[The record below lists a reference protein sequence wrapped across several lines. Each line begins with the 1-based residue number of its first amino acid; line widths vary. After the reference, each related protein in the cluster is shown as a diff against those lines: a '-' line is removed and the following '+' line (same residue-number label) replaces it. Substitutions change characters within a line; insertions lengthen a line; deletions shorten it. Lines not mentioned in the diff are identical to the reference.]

1 MKRYSTKGR
10 TGPLTRHVIG
20 AAFGLAVA
28 LGGGVPQFANA
39 QEDVTIRMWA
49 LTNPNYPEFIA
60 QAAEAFKLTHPNVT
74 IDFQETP
81 NEAYKTAIQ
90 VALVG
95 SAPPDV
101 FFNWAGEDSNRLV
114 RDGLVLDLTG
124 LANEPGQF
132 GTTLAQSWLDTFSVD
147 GLIYGAPT
155 DAVTKYFYYDNA
167 FFTDNSL
174 SVPTTFEELL
184 GLCTAIRAIDP
195 AIVPIPLGNSERWK
209 MNHYIT
215 LLNERVMGNDALRAD
230 YSLTAPDDQL
240 FTNPGY
246 VTAWGKVLEMQS
258 AGCFQDAPNATSP
271 EVSRTLFSSQISP
284 MIFCG
289 SWCMSI
295 FDGEGYTDYSL
306 FRFPPIEG
314 GASDGNSNM
323 VVPQGLQVAA
333 ATQHP
338 KEAVEWISFLTSP
351 EQGAKFAEMRGALP
365 SDPSL
370 LSALPNA
377 TEQFK
382 WVAADMASLAVQYN
396 VIDVEVEA
404 SVANAYLD
412 AGVEILN
419 GTMTPEQAMESI
431 RTAALAAKAAMQ

>member
-1 MKRYSTKGR
+1 MTHDNQRS
-10 TGPLTRHVIG
+10 LTRRLSG
-20 AAFGLAVA
+20 AAMAGLLTTGA
-28 LGGGVPQFANA
+28 FAPGIAAA
-39 QEDVTIRMWA
+39 QDDVTITMWA
-49 LTNPNYPEFIA
+49 LVNPNYPEFIA
-60 QAAEAFKLTHPNVT
+60 QAAEAFTVLHPNVT
-74 IDFQETP
+74 IAFQETP

-95 SAPPDV
+95 SEPPDV
-101 FFNWAGEDSNRLV
+101 FFNWAGEDSARLV
-114 RDGLVLDLTG
+114 RDGLALDITD
-124 LANEPGQF
+124 LAMQPGQF

-147 GLIYGAPT
+147 GRIYGAPT
-155 DAVTKYFYYDNA
+155 DAVTKYFYYDTA
-167 FFTDNSL
+167 FFADHSL
-174 SVPTTFEELL
+174 AVPTTFDGLL
-184 GLCTAIRAIDP
+184 GLCRDIRAIDP

-230 YSLTAPDDQL
+230 YSLSAADDQL

-246 VTAWGKVLEMQS
+246 VTAWEKVLELQD

-271 EVSRTLFSSQISP
+271 EVSRTMFSSQISP

-295 FDGEGYTDYSL
+295 FDGEGYTDYTL

-333 ATQHP
+333 QTQHP
-338 KEAVEWISFLTSP
+338 QEAVEWISFLTSP
-351 EQGAKFAEMRGALP
+351 EQAAIFAEMRGALP

-370 LSALPNA
+370 LDTLENA
-377 TEQFK
+377 TAQFK

-419 GTMTPEQAMESI
+419 GTMTPQQAMDSI
-431 RTAALAAKAAMQ
+431 RAAALAAKAAMQ

>member
-1 MKRYSTKGR
+1 MHNILIKR
-10 TGPLTRHVIG
+10 LTAG
-20 AAFGLAVA
+20 ALAGLMA
-28 LGGGVPQFANA
+28 LGATLGAVLPAAA
-39 QEDVTIRMWA
+39 QDAVTLRMWA

-60 QAAEAFKLTHPNVT
+60 QAAEAFKVTHPNVT

-95 SAPPDV
+95 SEPPDV
-101 FFNWAGEDSNRLV
+101 FFNWAGEDSARLV
-114 RDGLVLDLTG
+114 RDGLVLDITD
-124 LANEPGQF
+124 LANAPGQF
-132 GTTLAQSWLDTFSVD
+132 GTTLAQSWLNTFSV
-147 GLIYGAPT
+147 GGRIFGAPT
-155 DAVTKYFYYDNA
+155 DAVTKYFYYNKT
-167 FFTDNSL
+167 FFADHNLT
-174 SVPTTFEELL
+174 VPTTFDGLL
-184 GLCTAIRAIDP
+184 GLCRDIRAID
-195 AIVPIPLGNSERWK
+195 ASIVPIPLGNSERWK

-215 LLNERVMGNDALRAD
+215 VLNERVMGNDALRAD
-230 YSLTAPDDQL
+230 YNLSAPDDQL

-246 VTAWGKVLEMQS
+246 VTAWQKVLELKS

-271 EVSRTLFSSQISP
+271 EVSRTMFSSEISP

-295 FDGEGYTDYSL
+295 FDGDGFTDYAL
-306 FRFPPIEG
+306 FRFPPVEG
-314 GASDGNSNM
+314 GLSDGNSNM

-333 ATQHP
+333 VTQHP
-338 KEAVEWISFLTSP
+338 QEAVEWISFLTSP
-351 EQGAKFAEMRGALP
+351 EQAAKFAEMRGALP

-370 LSALPNA
+370 LASLPNA

-382 WVAADMASLAVQYN
+382 WVAADMASLAVQFN

-419 GTMTPEQAMESI
+419 GTMTPEQAMASI

>member
-1 MKRYSTKGR
+1 MQRELKQKLAAAASAAM
-10 TGPLTRHVIG
+10 LALG
-20 AAFGLAVA
+20 AVMPSAVA
-28 LGGGVPQFANA
+28 A
-39 QEDVTIRMWA
+39 QDDVTIRMWA

-60 QAAEAFKLTHPNVT
+60 QAAEAFKATHPNVT

-95 SAPPDV
+95 SEPPDV

-114 RDGLVLDLTG
+114 RDGLVLDITD
-124 LANEPGQF
+124 LANAEGQF
-132 GTTLAQSWLDTFSVD
+132 GATLSPSWISTFSKD
-147 GLIYGAPT
+147 GRIYGAPT

-167 FFTDNSL
+167 YFAENKL
-174 SVPTTFEELL
+174 SVPKTFNELL
-184 GLCTAIRAIDP
+184 GLCKAIRTIDP
-195 AIVPIPLGNSERWK
+195 ETVPIPLGNSERWK

-215 LLNERVMGNDALRAD
+215 LMNERVMGNDALRAD
-230 YSLTAPDDQL
+230 YALTAADDQL

-246 VTAWGKVLEMQS
+246 VTAWEKVQEMQG

-271 EVSRTLFSSQISP
+271 EVSRTMFSSGVSP

-306 FRFPPIEG
+306 FRFPPVDG

-323 VVPQGLQVAA
+323 VVPQGLQVAT
-333 ATQHP
+333 ATKHP

-351 EQGAKFAEMRGALP
+351 EQAAKFAEMRGALP

-370 LSALPNA
+370 LGEVKA
-377 TEQFK
+377 TDQFK
-382 WVAADMASLAVQYN
+382 WVAADMASLAVQFN

-419 GTMTPEQAMESI
+419 GTMTPQQAMDAI
-431 RTAALAAKAAMQ
+431 RAAALAAKAAMK

>member
-1 MKRYSTKGR
+1 MQHDKTPR
-10 TGPLTRHVIG
+10 LAG
-20 AAFGLAVA
+20 AVLAATLA
-28 LGGGVPQFANA
+28 LGAMAPAAVSA
-39 QEDVTIRMWA
+39 QEDITIRMWA

-60 QAAEAFKLTHPNVT
+60 QAAEAFKATHPNVT
-74 IDFQETP
+74 IDFQESP

-95 SAPPDV
+95 SEPPDV
-101 FFNWAGEDSNRLV
+101 FFNWAGEDSSRLV
-114 RDGLVLDLTG
+114 RDGLVLDITD
-124 LANEPGQF
+124 LANAPGQF
-132 GTTLAQSWLDTFSVD
+132 GTTLAPSWISTFTVD
-147 GLIYGAPT
+147 GRIFGAPT

-167 FFTDNSL
+167 FFADNNL
-174 SVPTTFEELL
+174 SVPTTFTELL

-195 AIVPIPLGNSERWK
+195 EIVPIPLGNSERWK

-215 LLNERVMGNDALRAD
+215 IVNERVMGNDALRAD
-230 YSLTAPDDQL
+230 YALTAPDDEL

-246 VTAWGKVLEMQS
+246 VTAWEKVLEMQS

-271 EVSRTLFSSQISP
+271 EVSRTMFSSGVSP

-351 EQGAKFAEMRGALP
+351 EQAAKFAEMRGALP
-365 SDPSL
+365 SDPAML
-370 LSALPNA
+370 DTITA
-377 TEQFK
+377 TDQFK

-419 GTMTPEQAMESI
+419 GTMTPAQAMESI
-431 RTAALAAKAAMQ
+431 RAAALAAKAARG

>member
-1 MKRYSTKGR
+1 MQRFLKKAGM
-10 TGPLTRHVIG
+10 LG
-20 AAFGLAVA
+20 AAMGVAVT
-28 LGGGVPQFANA
+28 LTTLLPQAATA
-39 QEDVTIRMWA
+39 QDAVTLRMWA

-60 QAAEAFKLTHPNVT
+60 QAAEAFKALHPNVN

-95 SAPPDV
+95 SDPPDV
-101 FFNWAGEDSNRLV
+101 FFNWAGEDSNRLI
-114 RDGLVLDLTG
+114 RDGLALDITD
-124 LANEPGQF
+124 LANAPGQF

-147 GLIYGAPT
+147 GRIYGAPT

-167 FFTDNSL
+167 FFADNNL
-174 SVPTTFEELL
+174 SVPKTFNELL

-195 AIVPIPLGNSERWK
+195 EIVPIPLGNSERWK

-215 LLNERVMGNDALRAD
+215 VLNERVMGNAALRAD
-230 YSLTAPDDQL
+230 YSLSAPDDQL

-246 VTAWGKVLEMQS
+246 VTAWGKVIEMQK
-258 AGCFQDAPNATSP
+258 AGCFQDAPNATTP
-271 EVSRTLFSSQISP
+271 EVSRTMFSSQISP

-306 FRFPPIEG
+306 FRFPIVEG
-314 GASDGNSNM
+314 GVSDGNSNM
-323 VVPQGLQVAA
+323 VVPQGLQIAA

-338 KEAVEWISFLTSP
+338 QEAVEWISFLTSP
-351 EQGAKFAEMRGALP
+351 EQAAKFAEMRGALP

-370 LSALPNA
+370 LSGLENA

-431 RTAALAAKAAMQ
+431 RAAALAAKAAMQ

>member
-1 MKRYSTKGR
+1 
-10 TGPLTRHVIG
+10 
-20 AAFGLAVA
+20 
-28 LGGGVPQFANA
+28 
-39 QEDVTIRMWA
+39 
-49 LTNPNYPEFIA
+49 
-60 QAAEAFKLTHPNVT
+60 VT

-95 SAPPDV
+95 SEPPDV
-101 FFNWAGEDSNRLV
+101 FFNWAGEDSARLV
-114 RDGLVLDLTG
+114 RDGLVLDITD
-124 LANEPGQF
+124 LANAPGQF
-132 GTTLAQSWLDTFSVD
+132 GTTLAPSWISTFSVD
-147 GLIYGAPT
+147 GRILGAPT

-167 FFTDNSL
+167 FFADNSL
-174 SVPTTFEELL
+174 TVPTTFNELL

-195 AIVPIPLGNSERWK
+195 EIVPIPLGNSERWK

-215 LLNERVMGNDALRAD
+215 LMNERVMGNDALRAD
-230 YSLTAPDDQL
+230 YALTAADDAL

-246 VTAWGKVLEMQS
+246 VTAWEKVLEMQS

-271 EVSRTLFSSQISP
+271 EVSRTMFSSSVSP

-306 FRFPPIEG
+306 FRFPPVEG

-351 EQGAKFAEMRGALP
+351 EQAAKFAEMRGALP
-365 SDPSL
+365 SDPSML
-370 LSALPNA
+370 GGITA
-377 TEQFK
+377 TDQFK

-419 GTMTPEQAMESI
+419 GTMTPAQAMESI
-431 RTAALAAKAAMQ
+431 RAAALAAKAAMQ

>member
-1 MKRYSTKGR
+1 MQHDRYKR
-10 TGPLTRHVIG
+10 LTSLALAGFMALG
-20 AAFGLAVA
+20 AAIPAVA
-28 LGGGVPQFANA
+28 QD
-39 QEDVTIRMWA
+39 DVTIRMWA

-60 QAAEAFKLTHPNVT
+60 QAAEAFKAMHPNVT

-101 FFNWAGEDSNRLV
+101 FFNWAGEDSARLV
-114 RDGLVLDLTG
+114 RDGLVLDITD
-124 LANEPGQF
+124 LANAPGQF
-132 GTTLAQSWLDTFSVD
+132 GTTIAQSWLDTFSVD
-147 GLIYGAPT
+147 GRIFGAPT

-167 FFTDNSL
+167 FFADNSL
-174 SVPTTFEELL
+174 TVPATFSELL

-195 AIVPIPLGNSERWK
+195 EIVPIPLGNSERWK

-215 LLNERVMGNDALRAD
+215 LMNERVMGNDALRAD
-230 YSLTAPDDQL
+230 YSLTAADDAL
-240 FTNPGY
+240 FTDPGY
-246 VTAWGKVLEMQS
+246 VTAWEKVLEMQG

-271 EVSRTLFSSQISP
+271 EVSRTMFSSQISP

-306 FRFPPIEG
+306 FRFPPVEG

-338 KEAVEWISFLTSP
+338 AEAVAWISFLTSP
-351 EQGAKFAEMRGALP
+351 EQAAKFAEMRGALP

-370 LSALPNA
+370 LSGLENA

-382 WVAADMASLAVQYN
+382 WVAADMASLAVQFN

-419 GTMTPEQAMESI
+419 GTMTPAQAMETI
-431 RTAALAAKAAMQ
+431 RAAALAAKAAMQ

>member
-1 MKRYSTKGR
+1 MQRDVR
-10 TGPLTRHVIG
+10 TRLVG
-20 AAFGLAVA
+20 AAMAGLMALGAVLPSAVA
-28 LGGGVPQFANA
+28 A

-60 QAAEAFKLTHPNVT
+60 QAAEAFKATHPNVT

-95 SAPPDV
+95 SEPPDV
-101 FFNWAGEDSNRLV
+101 FFNWAGEDSARLV
-114 RDGLVLDLTG
+114 RDGLVLDITD

-132 GTTLAQSWLDTFSVD
+132 GTTLSPSWISTFSVN
-147 GLIYGAPT
+147 GRIFGAPT

-167 FFTDNSL
+167 FFADNGL
-174 SVPTTFEELL
+174 TAPTTFNELL

-195 AIVPIPLGNSERWK
+195 EIVPIPLGNSERWK

-215 LLNERVMGNDALRAD
+215 LMNERVMGNDALRAD
-230 YSLTAPDDQL
+230 YSLTAADDAL

-246 VTAWGKVLEMQS
+246 VTAWEKVLEMQS

-271 EVSRTLFSSQISP
+271 EVSRTMFSSGVSP

-306 FRFPPIEG
+306 FRFPPVEG

-351 EQGAKFAEMRGALP
+351 EQAAKFAEMRGALP
-365 SDPSL
+365 SDPSML
-370 LSALPNA
+370 GGITA
-377 TEQFK
+377 TDQFK
-382 WVAADMASLAVQYN
+382 WVAADMASLAVQFN

-431 RTAALAAKAAMQ
+431 RAAALAAKAAMQ

>member
-1 MKRYSTKGR
+1 M
-10 TGPLTRHVIG
+10 
-20 AAFGLAVA
+20 
-28 LGGGVPQFANA
+28 
-39 QEDVTIRMWA
+39 
-49 LTNPNYPEFIA
+49 
-60 QAAEAFKLTHPNVT
+60 
-74 IDFQETP
+74 
-81 NEAYKTAIQ
+81 
-90 VALVG
+90 
-95 SAPPDV
+95 
-101 FFNWAGEDSNRLV
+101 
-114 RDGLVLDLTG
+114 
-124 LANEPGQF
+124 
-132 GTTLAQSWLDTFSVD
+132 
-147 GLIYGAPT
+147 
-155 DAVTKYFYYDNA
+155 
-167 FFTDNSL
+167 
-174 SVPTTFEELL
+174 
-184 GLCTAIRAIDP
+184 GLCKSIRAIDSE
-195 AIVPIPLGNSERWK
+195 IVPIPLGNSERWK

-230 YSLTAPDDQL
+230 YALTAADDKL

-246 VTAWGKVLEMQS
+246 VTAWGKVLELQK

-271 EVSRTLFSSQISP
+271 EVSRTMFSSGVSP

-295 FDGEGYTDYSL
+295 FDGEGFTDYAL

-333 ATQHP
+333 ATKHP

-351 EQGAKFAEMRGALP
+351 EQAAKFAEMRGALP

-370 LSALPNA
+370 LGNLDKA

-382 WVAADMASLAVQYN
+382 WVAADMASLAVQFN

-419 GTMTPEQAMESI
+419 GTMTPEQAMASI
-431 RTAALAAKAAMQ
+431 RTAALAAKAAMK

>member
-1 MKRYSTKGR
+1 MQRDVR
-10 TGPLTRHVIG
+10 TRLAG
-20 AAFGLAVA
+20 AAMAGVMA
-28 LGGGVPQFANA
+28 LGVVLPSVVAA
-39 QEDVTIRMWA
+39 QEEVTIRMWA

-60 QAAEAFKLTHPNVT
+60 QAAEAFKATHPNVT

-95 SAPPDV
+95 SEPPDV
-101 FFNWAGEDSNRLV
+101 FFNWAGEDSARLV
-114 RDGLVLDLTG
+114 RDGLVLDITD
-124 LANEPGQF
+124 LANAPGQF
-132 GTTLAQSWLDTFSVD
+132 GTTLAPSWISTFSVD
-147 GLIYGAPT
+147 GRIFGAPT

-167 FFTDNSL
+167 FFADNGL
-174 SVPTTFEELL
+174 SVPTTFNELL
-184 GLCTAIRAIDP
+184 GLCGAIRAIDP
-195 AIVPIPLGNSERWK
+195 EIVPIPLGNSERWK

-215 LLNERVMGNDALRAD
+215 LMNERVMGNDALRAD
-230 YSLTAPDDQL
+230 YALTAADDAL

-246 VTAWGKVLEMQS
+246 VTAWEKVLEMQS

-271 EVSRTLFSSQISP
+271 EVSRTMFSSGVSP

-306 FRFPPIEG
+306 FRFPPVEG

-333 ATQHP
+333 ATKHP
-338 KEAVEWISFLTSP
+338 KEAVEWISFLVSP
-351 EQGAKFAEMRGALP
+351 EQSAKFAEMRGALP
-365 SDPSL
+365 SDPSML
-370 LSALPNA
+370 DTITA
-377 TEQFK
+377 TDQFK
-382 WVAADMASLAVQYN
+382 WTAADMASLAVQYN

-419 GTMTPEQAMESI
+419 GTMTPAQAMESI
-431 RTAALAAKAAMQ
+431 RAAALAAKAAMQ

>member
-1 MKRYSTKGR
+1 MKQKPNTNL
-10 TGPLTRHVIG
+10 TGIALAGLMALG
-20 AAFGLAVA
+20 AAMPAA
-28 LGGGVPQFANA
+28 A
-39 QEDVTIRMWA
+39 QDDVTIRMWA

-60 QAAEAFKLTHPNVT
+60 QAAEAFKATHPNVT

-95 SAPPDV
+95 SEPPDV
-101 FFNWAGEDSNRLV
+101 FFNWAGEDSARLV
-114 RDGLVLDLTG
+114 RDGLALDITD
-124 LANEPGQF
+124 LAMAEGQF

-147 GLIYGAPT
+147 DRIYGAPT

-167 FFTDNSL
+167 FFADNAL
-174 SVPTTFEELL
+174 TVPTTFNELL

-195 AIVPIPLGNSERWK
+195 EIVPIPLGNSERWK

-215 LLNERVMGNDALRAD
+215 LMNERVMGNDALRAD
-230 YSLTAPDDQL
+230 YSLTAADDAL

-246 VTAWGKVLEMQS
+246 VTAWEKVLEMQG

-271 EVSRTLFSSQISP
+271 EVSRTMFSSQISP

-306 FRFPPIEG
+306 FRFPPVEG

-338 KEAVEWISFLTSP
+338 AEAVAWISFLTSP
-351 EQGAKFAEMRGALP
+351 EQAAKFAEMRGALP

-370 LSALPNA
+370 LDTLPAA
-377 TEQFK
+377 TDQFK
-382 WVAADMASLAVQYN
+382 WVAADMASLTVQYN